1 MKKGIALLITISLV
15 AVIAALIGISAGI
28 LEHSFKRISNK
39 KFLIQSNSFISGF
52 TDVLKSAS
60 SDVNDSM
67 SLDIFLSLP
76 FAFEQKS
83 RDLSVDIYFTSNAS
97 SLNPNNMLEKS
108 SENNSSKTDKKP
120 KENANIDSSYE
131 RYFDHI
137 LTVYNVSD
145 KILLLSMIADSVD
158 EDLKERTTGSE
169 LALENPFF
177 SQGHIYSIE
186 HFKQILDAYKRL
198 TLDFSVDTIPWE
210 TLLSFNN
217 KSIDLNHIE
226 SDTLG
231 ILFPELDPASLASFT
246 SDRIDIFK
254 DFSSLNIDSQREK
267 ELKKMGVDFYSPQV
281 KAWMNIY
288 NGDNHLGVTFLYDL
302 QTKRATDLE
311 IIN

>member
-1 MKKGIALLITISLV
+1 MKKKGIALLITVSLV
-15 AVIAALIGISAGI
+15 AAIAALIGISAGI
-28 LEHSFKRISNK
+28 LDHSFKRISNK

-52 TDVLKSAS
+52 TDVLRSAS
-60 SDVNDSM
+60 DDVNDSM

-83 RDLSVDIYFTSNAS
+83 RDLSVDIYFTSEAS
-97 SLNPNNMLEKS
+97 GLNPNNMLEDT
-108 SENNSSKTDKKP
+108 NITGPTKKP
-120 KENANIDSSYE
+120 KENGSIDTSYE
-131 RYFDHI
+131 AYFDHI

-158 EDLKERTTGSE
+158 TDLKERTTGSE

-177 SQGHIYSIE
+177 SQGRIYSIE
-186 HFKQILDAYKRL
+186 HFYQILEVYKRI
-198 TLDFSVDTIPWE
+198 TLDFSVDSAPWE

-217 KSIDLNHIE
+217 ENIDFNHIE

-231 ILFPELDPASLASFT
+231 ILFPEIDPTSLALYT
-246 SDRIDIFK
+246 SERVDVFE
-254 DFSSLNIDSQREK
+254 DFSSLNLDKERSK
-267 ELKKMGVDFYSPQV
+267 ELQKMGVEFYSPQV

-288 NGDNHLGVTFLYDL
+288 NGDNHLGVTFSYDL
-302 QTKRATDLE
+302 KTKKATHLE